1 MRTDSQLEGSD
12 QLLASKD
19 DEAPITVRVILGKNA
34 TNIHVVPNYRGAV
47 RDPSIMHVSGI
58 ESQGANPDLTGHL
71 FAKKA
76 NPSNQWFS
84 PESGYVSTSES
95 VDIAQRFAEQRLKGN
110 TSGEA
115 YIYEINPRG
124 DAIHVQE
131 FLQGELKAG
140 RITRKEYFWI
150 IGQKEISYP
159 LKIHSQDIKGA
170 HRVIKNEVYNGP
182 RCLDQ

>member
-1 MRTDSQLEGSD
+1 MRTDGQLEGGD
-12 QLLASKD
+12 QLLTSKD
-19 DEAPITVRVILGKNA
+19 DETPITVRVALGKNA
-34 TNIHVVPNYRGAV
+34 TTIHVVPNYRGAV
-47 RDPSIMHVSGI
+47 RDPSIMHVSGM
-58 ESQGANPDLTGHL
+58 ESQGTNPDLTEHL

-95 VDIAQRFAEQRLKGN
+95 MHTAQKFAEQRLKGSA
-110 TSGEA
+110 SGEA

-140 RITRKEYFWI
+140 RITK
-150 IGQKEISYP
+150 K
-159 LKIHSQDIKGA
+159 
-170 HRVIKNEVYNGP
+170 
-182 RCLDQ
+182 